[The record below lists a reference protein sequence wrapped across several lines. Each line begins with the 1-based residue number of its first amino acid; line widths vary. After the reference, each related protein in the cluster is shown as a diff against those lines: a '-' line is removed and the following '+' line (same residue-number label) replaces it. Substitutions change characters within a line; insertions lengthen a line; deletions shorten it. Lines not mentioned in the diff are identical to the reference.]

1 MSFQRALDLRF
12 EVSLFLGTRFAILS
26 CGSKDSWRK
35 AREGTLPKRVM
46 RMEVRILIAEPD
58 GALRDVFER
67 YLARRGFLVETAGTL
82 GECIEKAV
90 AFEPDVIMSELD
102 FSDDQAFRSMLQCS
116 TTAVPIVVVTRQSRE
131 SGTQFGWPVA
141 EYFEKP
147 VPMARLAEALR
158 KCAKHPD
165 VSVA

>member
-1 MSFQRALDLRF
+1 
-12 EVSLFLGTRFAILS
+12 
-26 CGSKDSWRK
+26 
-35 AREGTLPKRVM
+35 
-46 RMEVRILIAEPD
+46 MEVRILIAEPD
-58 GALRDVFER
+58 DTLRDVFER
-67 YLARRGFLVETAGTL
+67 YLSRRGFLVETAGTL

-90 AFEPDVIMSELD
+90 AFGPDVIMSELD
-102 FSDDQAFRSMLQCS
+102 FSDGSDDQAFRSMLQCS
-116 TTAVPIVVVTRQSRE
+116 ATAVPIVVVTRQSRE

-158 KCAKHPD
+158 NCAKHPD